1 MFKDLVD
8 YLVDKRRT
16 ARGRMG
22 GLIGRRCNLEL
33 KTKLRLISAILISII
48 MLSVGIH
55 CKDAPS
61 SVEYQQARSE
71 LQLVHQDSADLP
83 RVGSGEDQ
91 GHHGWDSQENI
102 RRAKDPPQHPVE
114 GADELH

>member
-1 MFKDLVD
+1 MQSGTEDQAPTHQRCP
-8 YLVDKRRT
+8 YLHHIAQR
-16 ARGRMG
+16 
-22 GLIGRRCNLEL
+22 
-33 KTKLRLISAILISII
+33 
-48 MLSVGIH
+48 GIH